1 MEEFRVVIPDE
12 KYTVLEFLQ
21 EDFPGVALINR
32 ALRTFEPKV
41 VFGWHLSLMI
51 GFEDVIENGMPS
63 QKERGVIDEFEGRF
77 SSLLKG
83 PDLEKPNA
91 LFLARITWNKTRELI
106 WRVYEPETAHK
117 LLEIII
123 EQNQF
128 SRRFDYRLEYD
139 KDWELAE
146 WHLAEHKK

>member
-21 EDFPGVALINR
+21 KGFPGVALINR

-41 VFGWHLSLMI
+41 VFGWHLSLI
-51 GFEDVIENGMPS
+51 IDFENVIENDMPS
-63 QKERGVIDEFEGRF
+63 QQERDVMDEFEERF

-83 PDLEKPNA
+83 PDSEKPNA

-106 WRVYEPETAHK
+106 WRVYQPEAANK
-117 LLEIII
+117 LLETVI
-123 EQNQF
+123 EQNQY
-128 SRRFDYRLEYD
+128 SRPFDYRLEYD
-139 KDWELAE
+139 KDWKLAE
-146 WHLAEHKK
+146 WHLEGHKK

>member
-1 MEEFRVVIPDE
+1 MEEFRVIIPDE
-12 KYTVLEFLQ
+12 KYTVIEFLQ

-41 VFGWHLSLMI
+41 VFGWHFSLMI
-51 GFEDVIENGMPS
+51 DFEDIIENGMPS
-63 QKERGVIDEFEGRF
+63 QQERNVLDEFEERF

-83 PDLEKPNA
+83 TDLEKPNA

-106 WRVYEPETAHK
+106 WRIYEPEAANK
-117 LLEIII
+117 LLETII

-128 SRRFDYRLEYD
+128 SRTFDYRLEYD
-139 KDWELAE
+139 KDWKLAE

>member
-1 MEEFRVVIPDE
+1 MEQFRVIIPDE

-21 EDFPGVALINR
+21 EDSPGVALINR
-32 ALRTFEPKV
+32 ALRTFEAKV

-51 GFEDVIENGMPS
+51 DFEDIIENGMPS
-63 QKERGVIDEFEGRF
+63 QQERNVLDEFEERF

-83 PDLEKPNA
+83 TDLEKPNA

-106 WRVYEPETAHK
+106 WRIYEPEAANK
-117 LLEIII
+117 LLETII

-128 SRRFDYRLEYD
+128 SRTFDYRLECD
-139 KDWELAE
+139 KDWKLAE